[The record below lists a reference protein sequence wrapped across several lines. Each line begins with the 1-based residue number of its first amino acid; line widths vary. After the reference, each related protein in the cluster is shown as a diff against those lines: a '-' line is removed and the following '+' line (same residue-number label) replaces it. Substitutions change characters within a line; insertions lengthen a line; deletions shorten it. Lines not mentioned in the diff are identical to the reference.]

1 MFKMIYG
8 YARVSTLNQDLAAQ
22 LQELSKEGAEVIFQ
36 EKISGKNVKDRPEL
50 QKLLAAI
57 QPGDTLVV
65 TRLDRLARTLIEG
78 TTLIESLFNQ
88 GVRIHILNMGM
99 LENTTVGKLLFN
111 VLLTIAEFER
121 ATIVERTQEGKA
133 IAKLNPDF
141 KEGRPK
147 KFPKTQLDH
156 AMKLLETHSFNQVSD
171 LTGISISTL
180 KRESSARKKAALA

>member
-1 MFKMIYG
+1 MIYG

-36 EKISGKNVKDRPEL
+36 EKVSGKNVKDRPEL

-78 TTLIESLFNQ
+78 ATLIESLFKQ
-88 GVRIHILNMGM
+88 DVRIHILNMGM
-99 LENTTVGKLLFN
+99 VENTTVGKLLFN

-147 KFPKTQLDH
+147 KYTKSQLNH
-156 AMKLLETHSFNQVSD
+156 AMNLLETHSFSQVVD
-171 LTGISISTL
+171 LTGISMSTL
-180 KRESSARKKAALA
+180 KRESSARKKAALV